1 MNILEFSTE
10 MENKDFLSTEA
21 EDQVIKDM
29 IQQEEIEKE
38 AKEKAEAA
46 KKKQKEK
53 VKKEEAE
60 IDESND
66 SHKQSEAALGYV
78 KPKDI
83 STSKASESASHKEPL
98 MPSKDAY
105 ELILTDDIPKPKKVV
120 VKSQ

>member
-83 STSKASESASHKEPL
+83 STSKASASHKEPL